1 MLWDHEMLSCFQ
13 LEHCTKFRK
22 GTKSGMHLYALI
34 LPVWRI
40 QSPLS
45 QLMLLNKYLTH
56 VTWRCP
62 KWLSTVASKTF
73 WRWFVIRK
81 KIHKMHG
88 WVIYI
93 SKYAYIG
100 GERIHLRY
108 LYRLIWQ
115 YLSATK
121 NSGVPRFHRPCSAAG
136 IKASWASKISAS
148 SNQKS
153 RWAEWSCGSWAT
165 VLRGSFRRCQI

>member
-1 MLWDHEMLSCFQ
+1 
-13 LEHCTKFRK
+13 
-22 GTKSGMHLYALI
+22 MHLYALI

-56 VTWRCP
+56 VTWRCRT
-62 KWLSTVASKTF
+62 WLSTVASKTF

-93 SKYAYIG
+93 SKYAYFYW
-100 GERIHLRY
+100 EREYICDICTAWYGNTFQQQRN
-108 LYRLIWQ
+108 RV
-115 YLSATK
+115 
-121 NSGVPRFHRPCSAAG
+121 NPRFPRPCSAAG

-153 RWAEWSCGSWAT
+153 RWAEWSCWLGNRFAGQFQEVSNL
-165 VLRGSFRRCQI
+165 VELVV